1 MQILFRY
8 PLLIVCS
15 VLLAIVACSDDD
27 VLNGGIDEG
36 KTPIELA
43 AGVAEGSFAA
53 PAMRAVVT
61 NGQGKTLRAF
71 NKDTHLFFVVKA
83 EDNCTEPGHT
93 IGEAKW
99 GYNYATAV
107 GQENPAGGSQSTIS
121 FHDNYLYWDDAY
133 ARNSKV
139 SVYSMA
145 AANSESQTSAKIGE
159 QKISTTDKK
168 IDFSTV
174 SNMDFKRWTRYFGV
188 IPSDWK
194 TEDTTCIIRAA
205 SRFVII
211 ACCQR

>member
-83 EDNCTEPGHT
+83 EDNCHEAGH
-93 IGEAKW
+93 IAEAAKW
-99 GYNYATAV
+99 GYNYATAA
-107 GQENPAGGSQSTIS
+107 GLENPADGSQSTIS

-133 ARNSKV
+133 ARDSKV
-139 SVYSMA
+139 SVYSIA
-145 AANSESQTSAKIGE
+145 AANAKISGVN
-159 QKISTTDKK
+159 IGTDNSVAVSTGNPKT
-168 IDFSTV
+168 DFSTTENNLWINWTIGKCDDGPGV
-174 SNMDFKRWTRYFGV
+174 AEKRNYQR
-188 IPSDWK
+188 
-194 TEDTTCIIRAA
+194 
-205 SRFVII
+205 SRGYD
-211 ACCQR
+211 CR